1 MRSTSGY
8 PTRIKALDAAR
19 VEQAKALADT
29 AAAQSEPP
37 QWNAEPEGKELTL
50 AEWFDRIWQSW
61 DIELTT
67 RANYSAPIRR
77 FILPAFGSWPLSSI
91 TREVIDQWERV
102 LVEERGYSVE
112 YIRGARSRLHTILAD
127 AVAAGHLAVNPAARR
142 RGRGRK
148 ASQERA
154 RASAEKIW
162 ATENTALL
170 VAERCGLLG
179 GAEEFVRTVVIAAT
193 GMRWGEVNGLQASY
207 VRRPDQRRSHHYIR
221 VEWQLIELNG
231 KFYLAPPKDGS
242 RRDIDI
248 PAWLFDLIHTVIAH
262 ARRCRC
268 PLNDDGTSACGST
281 EEFVF
286 LGSRAGHARRSNY
299 ATRIFRPAC
308 DGIFPA
314 EKRRRGYETK
324 PWRVHCTWDG
334 LFPGVPVPT
343 EGRRRAKVEELADCS
358 WTALIRGLTP
368 HGLRHGHQTS
378 MRRDRVPRVLRR
390 ERLGHGPSGD
400 ISDHYTHIDNE
411 MTDDMLTRQTRRWEA
426 AIAARVRIDA
436 ARSREPHSAIRV
448 LNGWLNS
455 SQEQGGK
462 LIFLKS
468 PISSAEIANQGQ
480 LG

>member
-1 MRSTSGY
+1 MPRTQCYAEKRGKLWRGRYPDTDGHMRSTSGY
-8 PTRIKALDAAR
+8 PTRTKALDAAR

-29 AAAQSEPP
+29 AAGQSGPP
-37 QWNAEPEGKELTL
+37 QGNADPEGKELTL

-77 FILPAFGSWPLSSI
+77 FILPAFGSSPLSSI
-91 TREVIDQWERV
+91 TREAIDQWERV

-154 RASAEKIW
+154 RASTEKIW
-162 ATENTALL
+162 ATENIALL

-179 GAEEFVRTVVIAAT
+179 GADEFARTVVMAAT

-268 PLNDDGTSACGST
+268 PLNENGTSACGST

-286 LGSRAGHARRSNY
+286 LGSRAGARPQVQLRNPHLPARLRRNLPRRETPPRLPDQAMASPLHLGRPVSRSPG
-299 ATRIFRPAC
+299 ADRRPPPRQGRGTSRLLMDGHHPRPHTPRPAPRPP
-308 DGIFPA
+308 DLHAPRPRPA
-314 EKRRRGYETK
+314 STPPRAPRPRPLRRHLRPLHPHRRRDDRRPAHPPDTTLGGRSRGESAS
-324 PWRVHCTWDG
+324 RC
-334 LFPGVPVPT
+334 
-343 EGRRRAKVEELADCS
+343 GRR
-358 WTALIRGLTP
+358 P
-368 HGLRHGHQTS
+368 
-378 MRRDRVPRVLRR
+378 
-390 ERLGHGPSGD
+390 
-400 ISDHYTHIDNE
+400 
-411 MTDDMLTRQTRRWEA
+411 
-426 AIAARVRIDA
+426 
-436 ARSREPHSAIRV
+436 
-448 LNGWLNS
+448 
-455 SQEQGGK
+455 
-462 LIFLKS
+462 
-468 PISSAEIANQGQ
+468 
-480 LG
+480 